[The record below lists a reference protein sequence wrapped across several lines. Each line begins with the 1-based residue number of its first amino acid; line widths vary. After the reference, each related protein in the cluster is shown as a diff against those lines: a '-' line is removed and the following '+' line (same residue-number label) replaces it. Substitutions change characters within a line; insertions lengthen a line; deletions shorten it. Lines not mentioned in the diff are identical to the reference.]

1 MPFEVRLSTRA
12 GRDLIRILDDLG
24 ARDLD
29 WAVAVDDA
37 IAEKLEVVAQNP
49 FLSSIFRPTSTGEVR
64 EVLAASYRIFFVVN
78 EPDQQVVVRAI
89 RHVRQQDPDFP
100 E

>member
-37 IAEKLEVVAQNP
+37 IAEKLEFVAQNP
-49 FLSSIFRPTSTGEVR
+49 FLSSIFRQTSTGEVR
-64 EVLAASYRIFFVVN
+64 EVLAANYRIFFVVN

>member
-1 MPFEVRLSTRA
+1 
-12 GRDLIRILDDLG
+12 
-24 ARDLD
+24 
-29 WAVAVDDA
+29 VAVDDA
-37 IAEKLEVVAQNP
+37 IAEKLEFVAQNP
-49 FLSSIFRPTSTGEVR
+49 FLSSIFRQTSTGEVR
-64 EVLAASYRIFFVVN
+64 EVLAANYRIFFVVN